1 MRSRTGLCR
10 HCEGDRQVTPA
21 SLSRIIAFT
30 EAEIARRRALQVPAW
45 RIAEAREFISLLS
58 DVQFAAMAVR
68 DGHGSVEELDAL
80 IEEVDWIDLY
90 RAVLPA
96 VAQLERAA

>member
-1 MRSRTGLCR
+1 MTQL
-10 HCEGDRQVTPA
+10 D
-21 SLSRIIAFT
+21 LSRIIAFCET
-30 EAEIARRRALQVPAW
+30 EIARRRALQVPAW

-80 IEEVDWIDLY
+80 LAEADWHELY
-90 RAVLPA
+90 CATEGRADALK
-96 VAQLERAA
+96 VAA

>member
-1 MRSRTGLCR
+1 M
-10 HCEGDRQVTPA
+10 TPA

-68 DGHGSVEELDAL
+68 DGHGSVDELEAL
-80 IEEVDWIDLY
+80 IEEADFDPLY
-90 RAVLPA
+90 RATEGRADALK
-96 VAQLERAA
+96 VAA

>member
-1 MRSRTGLCR
+1 M
-10 HCEGDRQVTPA
+10 TPT

-30 EAEIARRRALQVPAW
+30 ETEIARRRALQVPAW

-58 DVQFAAMAVR
+58 DVMFAAMAVR
-68 DGHGSVEELDAL
+68 DGHGSVDELHAL
-80 IEEVDWIDLY
+80 LAEADHLPLY

-96 VAQLERAA
+96 VAQLERAVA